1 VRTAVQPMPPQPM
14 LPQEDTGITPDPRSA
29 AGKLR
34 KALSPLA
41 SVPGVALELHS
52 AEGVR
57 TVLRGVPV
65 ADPSSLRS
73 SSFAVDGIPGS
84 KIVLSAPEGHVFDL
98 AEVTVQAVLDRLD
111 VEKREELLLDELGA
125 NWESLEALY
134 EISTDVLR
142 FGDIKSALRRLI
154 DRLVS
159 LQDGLQAC
167 LMLGRLGR
175 LENIVSSHEYARHF
189 DWSNLGPIEVSIRER
204 RATVIAQQ
212 PAWDMGDGDVPWRTA
227 TMVAAAP
234 ITSRREKAIGLIMV
248 WREDKRLIFDSPFS
262 RLLEAIAYQASMLLE
277 SDRLNR
283 AMRENERLAQEIE
296 IASSIQQTL
305 LMGNPPKDV
314 PQLEIAACSAA
325 SQQIDGDFHDF
336 LRHGPA
342 VDVMVGDVMGKGVAA
357 ALLGAAIKSQFLRA
371 ITNLSL
377 SGRTPSPVEIVRRA
391 ASRLTERLIAVE
403 RFVTICYARFNPLA
417 STVEFVDCG
426 HTGILLH
433 RKRTGETLFLRGD
446 DLPIGVSKHP
456 EFAQHTAA
464 ALPGDTFLLFS
475 DGVTETQNSGHE
487 LFGEERLIEALETWS
502 SLGPSILL
510 RQINKLAENFR
521 GEQPQADDFT
531 CVAIRVGPDAGAER
545 TSREEREFGCN
556 LTQLDAVR
564 AWLGTAA
571 VAAGIEPERQA
582 RLETACQEAFV
593 NCILHG
599 SAIECTIPVYLSSE
613 IFTTHLKIEIRHQG
627 PAFDP
632 LAIPPPSFDGSRDG
646 GFGTYILMRSA
657 DELEYRRER
666 ENNIISIS
674 IFRWAE

>member
-1 VRTAVQPMPPQPM
+1 M